1 MKGLSLHDRP
11 REKLDRLGAGALGD
25 NELVAIVLG
34 AGTVRHNA
42 LELANR
48 LLEAAGGLHRLTRLT
63 RAQVACVGGI
73 GAARAAQVMAAIELG
88 RRTLVRAASPRA
100 QVGGPR
106 DLAAMLLPLHGAQGV
121 EQTGVVLLDTRHRV
135 LRSKLLSIGSLD
147 ASLVHPREVFREAV
161 VSGASAVVVFHNHPS
176 GDPAPSREDVDLTRR
191 LVAAGEIMGI
201 ALLDHLILADSRY
214 YSFRENNGL

>member
-1 MKGLSLHDRP
+1 
-11 REKLDRLGAGALGD
+11 
-25 NELVAIVLG
+25 
-34 AGTVRHNA
+34 
-42 LELANR
+42 
-48 LLEAAGGLHRLTRLT
+48 
-63 RAQVACVGGI
+63 
-73 GAARAAQVMAAIELG
+73 
-88 RRTLVRAASPRA
+88 
-100 QVGGPR
+100 
-106 DLAAMLLPLHGAQGV
+106 MLLPLHGAQGV